1 MTAKVDEVPEMT
13 YINNFG
19 QIVNT
24 STDLVHFG
32 VIGMKWGIRRYQPYP
47 GDYHGDGKYIGK
59 KTGIVGALTN
69 SFATTGSDK
78 RYLKYFEKP
87 TARRGQRALNT
98 LEQKRAEDKFALRR
112 AKKRAESGSQEALND
127 VKKYESNVKL
137 SEKRINDLFNDMQG
151 RGWTIKSKEVQ
162 RRISTG
168 EELLYGLLLDEN
180 KNRSYTDYLF
190 AESLIDAKNQG
201 DNYVYGNRYKVNKP
215 KSQKE
220 QGNESK
226 GTKAAQRDLNNYRA
240 TKTSGY
246 RGTTNDRETI
256 GYLKRHPEQASKSLL
271 GKFVYNKNG
280 MKVSQDYA
288 NAYNKERMNMASQ
301 LKAAGVSQSQID
313 KMLEDT
319 KPKFR
324 ITN

>member
-1 MTAKVDEVPEMT
+1 MV
-13 YINNFG
+13 YINNYG
-19 QIVNT
+19 QMIDADK
-24 STDLVHFG
+24 DLLHYG
-32 VIGMKWGIRRYQPYP
+32 VLGMKCGIRRYQPYP

-78 RYLKYFEKP
+78 RYSKYFEKP

-168 EELLYGLLLDEN
+168 EELLYGVLLDEN
-180 KNRSYTDYLF
+180 NSRSYADYMF
-190 AESLIDAKNQG
+190 GEALIDAKNQG
-201 DNYVYGNRYKVNKP
+201 DNYVYGNRYKVKANSNKSNSN
-215 KSQKE
+215 KS
-220 QGNESK
+220 
-226 GTKAAQRDLNNYRA
+226 
-240 TKTSGY
+240 
-246 RGTTNDRETI
+246 
-256 GYLKRHPEQASKSLL
+256 
-271 GKFVYNKNG
+271 NG
-280 MKVSQDYA
+280 
-288 NAYNKERMNMASQ
+288 
-301 LKAAGVSQSQID
+301 
-313 KMLEDT
+313 
-319 KPKFR
+319 
-324 ITN
+324 

>member
-1 MTAKVDEVPEMT
+1 MF
-13 YINNFG
+13 ING
-19 QIVNT
+19 YRQ
-24 STDLVHFG
+24 LVVADDYLAHYG
-32 VIGMKWGIRRYQPYP
+32 ILGMHWGIRRYQPYP

-78 RYLKYFEKP
+78 RYSKYFEKP

-201 DNYVYGNRYKVNKP
+201 DNYVYGNRFKVKVGD
-215 KSQKE
+215 KE
-220 QGNESK
+220 
-226 GTKAAQRDLNNYRA
+226 TVAANIEAKKQDDIKKLR
-240 TKTSGY
+240 
-246 RGTTNDRETI
+246 
-256 GYLKRHPEQASKSLL
+256 LKKL
-271 GKFVYNKNG
+271 
-280 MKVSQDYA
+280 
-288 NAYNKERMNMASQ
+288 
-301 LKAAGVSQSQID
+301 
-313 KMLEDT
+313 
-319 KPKFR
+319 
-324 ITN
+324 